1 MMATPI
7 TPLRKLR
14 ETRITLITQGD
25 DEYLLLQMVTAMV
38 MGLREFLR
46 PYGASC
52 GLRYEQLRAFKSGIA
67 CLGHVGEGIH
77 VHIDFDHGRLD
88 DGDYFA
94 DVCEDFEKPR
104 NQLEVRRR

>member
-1 MMATPI
+1 MKMATVAVER
-7 TPLRKLR
+7 LKNAK
-14 ETRITLITQGD
+14 ITLITQGD

-46 PYGASC
+46 PCGASC

-77 VHIDFDHGRLD
+77 AHINFDHGRLD
-88 DGDYFA
+88 DGDSFA
-94 DVCEDFEKPR
+94 DVCVVFEKSR